1 MSDPIVNLEQEESVG
16 IITMNR
22 PPVNAMDADLAS
34 GLLNAFRKAEKDKGI
49 RVIVVTS
56 GVEGIFSAGLDVSTM
71 TSGEGK
77 IPVDLQKILSD
88 IQKIEKPV
96 IAAINGHALGGGCE
110 LSLVCDLRFMARGR
124 ATIGQ
129 TEVNLGIIPGAGGTQ
144 RLPRLIGV
152 GRATEMLFKG
162 IRLKADEAR
171 EIGLVHQV
179 FELEKLLEGSL
190 AYAWDLAAQAP
201 SAIRLIKKCI
211 HQGLDTDLASGLK
224 LETESFAE
232 VVTTKDALEGFTAFM
247 EKRKPHFKG
256 E

>member
-1 MSDPIVNLEQEESVG
+1 MSDQIVSLEKEESVG

-22 PPVNAMDADLAS
+22 PPVNGMDADLVTE
-34 GLLNAFRKAEKDKGI
+34 LLNVFRKAEEDEQI

-56 GVEGIFSAGLDVSTM
+56 KVEGIFSAGLDISTM

-77 IPVDLQKILSD
+77 VPVDIQKFFND
-88 IQKIEKPV
+88 IQKIGKPV
-96 IAAINGHALGGGCE
+96 VAAINGHALGGGCE
-110 LSLVCDLRFMARGR
+110 LSLVCDFRFMARGK

-152 GRATEMLFKG
+152 GKATELLFKG
-162 IRLKADEAR
+162 SRLKADEAR

-179 FELEKLLEGSL
+179 FEAEKLMEGSL
-190 AYAWDLAAQAP
+190 AYARDLAAQAP
-201 SAIRLIKKCI
+201 RAIRLIKKCI
-211 HQGLDTDLASGLK
+211 HQGLDNDLESGLK
-224 LETESFAE
+224 LESGSFAE
-232 VVTTKDALEGFTAFM
+232 VITTKDALEGFTAFM
-247 EKRKPHFKG
+247 EKRQPHFKG